1 MPVAFPA
8 IEPSSRS
15 FTQGGYP
22 ATWPD
27 HRGFQHVGRLW
38 GSVGGDAQLDLGF
51 EYLRHSQ
58 TEALIDAFDNALSG
72 YIAMTLPEQIACG
85 ILDADYEARITG
97 AGLAYSWFMLEPPR
111 IRSRS
116 GGLSDATCKL
126 IGRLESI

>member
-22 ATWPD
+22 ATWTD

-58 TEALIDAFDNALSG
+58 TQALIDAFDNALSG
-72 YIAMTLPEQIACG
+72 YIAMTLPEQISCG

-97 AGLAYSWFMLEPPR
+97 AGLAYSWFMPEPPR

-116 GGLSDATCKL
+116 GGFSDATCKL